1 MAMRYLLQAPLR
13 VMLALMILT
22 LQPASIA
29 NAQNVRQA
37 TMAGPTYADLAAMAD
52 SADLVL
58 RAQVRSM
65 ARVEN
70 QRARGLK
77 AGHGR
82 FYVKVK
88 TKALLSGSRGVSDSL
103 AYLVDLPIDQRGK
116 PPVLKKQDVLIFAR
130 PVSGSMG
137 ELQLV
142 APDAQI
148 LWSDPVE
155 VMLRTIL
162 SDLLSPDAPPVVT
175 GVREIIHVPGNLA
188 GSGETQIFLTTRSGS
203 AASITV
209 HHEPGQPPAWG
220 VSFSELIADV
230 TRPPRPETLEWYRLA
245 CFLPNSLPPAAN
257 LSEGAMSRQ
266 QAISDYRMVLG
277 QLGECRRTLR

>member
-1 MAMRYLLQAPLR
+1 MRYLLQGKLR
-13 VMLALMILT
+13 AALALTALT
-22 LQPASIA
+22 LQPPVMA
-29 NAQNVRQA
+29 NAQTVRPANNV
-37 TMAGPTYADLAAMAD
+37 GPTYADVVALAD

-70 QRARGLK
+70 QRAPGLK

-82 FYVKVK
+82 FYVKAK
-88 TKALLSGSRGVSDSL
+88 TRTLIAGSQGVSDSL
-103 AYLVDLPIDQRGK
+103 TYLVDLPLDERGK
-116 PPVLKKQDVLIFAR
+116 PPALKKQDVLVFAR
-130 PVSGSMG
+130 PVSGSVAA
-137 ELQLV
+137 LQLV

-148 LWSDPVE
+148 LWSDQSE
-155 VMLRTIL
+155 AMLRTIVR
-162 SDLLSPDAPPVVT
+162 DLLSPDAPPTVT

-188 GSGETQIFLTTRSGS
+188 GSGETQIFLSTKSGQ

-209 HHEPGQPPAWG
+209 RHEPGRPPAWG

-230 TRPPRPETLEWYRLA
+230 TRPPRQDTLEWYRLA
-245 CFLPNSLPPAAN
+245 CFLPNNISPAAN
-257 LSEGAMSRQ
+257 LSEAPMSRQ

-277 QLGECRRTLR
+277 QLGECRRTLQ

>member
-1 MAMRYLLQAPLR
+1 MRHSWQGQLR
-13 VMLALMILT
+13 ATLAFIFVIF
-22 LQPASIA
+22 QPASIA
-29 NAQNVRQA
+29 FAQNGHPVNN
-37 TMAGPTYADLAAMAD
+37 TGPTYADIVALAD

-77 AGHGR
+77 AGQGR
-82 FYVKVK
+82 FYVKAK
-88 TKALLSGSRGVSDSL
+88 TRALLSGSRGVGDSI
-103 AYLVDLPIDQRGK
+103 AYLVDLPIDERGR
-116 PPVLKKQDVLIFAR
+116 PPALKKQDVLIFAR
-130 PVSGSMG
+130 PVSGSEA

-148 LWSDPVE
+148 LWSDQAE
-155 VMLRTIL
+155 VRLRTIL
-162 SDLLSPDAPPVVT
+162 KDLLSPEAPPIIT

-188 GSGETQIFLTTRSGS
+188 GAGETQIFLATKSGA

-209 HHEPGQPPAWG
+209 DHEPGRPPVWG

-245 CFLPNSLPPAAN
+245 CFLPNTLPPAAN
-257 LSEGAMSRQ
+257 LSEAPMSRQ

-277 QLGECRRTLR
+277 QLGECRSNRR